1 MLDKQIRDTIKRFAQ
16 IAAVVEA
23 VTEGSGQLRQF
34 LESGKKIIITTVH
47 KFPYILDEIGN
58 EHRGRKFAILIDEAH
73 SPRPELIGLNMLQ
86 ILYGSMF
93 VRVKLNI
100 ENNK

>member
-1 MLDKQIRDTIKRFAQ
+1 MLDKLIRDTIKRFAQ
-16 IAAVVEA
+16 IAAVVGA

-47 KFPYILDEIGN
+47 KSYILDEIGN

-73 SPRPELIGLNMLQ
+73 SPRPELIGLNMFQ

>member
-1 MLDKQIRDTIKRFAQ
+1 MLDKLIRDTIKRFAQ
-16 IAAVVEA
+16 IAAVVGA

-47 KFPYILDEIGN
+47 KSYILDEIGN